1 MSHHLVTLLLG
12 SNLGKQKDNI
22 DLAIS
27 RIEKEV
33 GELVGQSEIIYTKP
47 VEFVSNNIFC
57 NIALRIKTQFSPI
70 KLLTLVKKIEVE
82 MGRTDDSLITK
93 GYADRVIDIDIVFY
107 GNMNFS
113 SRRLEIPHSKHV
125 YEREFSK
132 KLLLSI

>member
-70 KLLTLVKKIEVE
+70 KLLNLVKKIEVE

-113 SRRLEIPHSKHV
+113 SLRLEIPHSKHV

>member
-27 RIEKEV
+27 RIEKDV

-70 KLLTLVKKIEVE
+70 KLLNLVKKIEVE

-113 SRRLEIPHSKHV
+113 SLRLEIPHSKHV

>member
-27 RIEKEV
+27 RIEEEV

-70 KLLTLVKKIEVE
+70 KLLNLLKKIEVE

>member
-70 KLLTLVKKIEVE
+70 KLLNLLKKIEVE

-113 SRRLEIPHSKHV
+113 SLRLEIPHSKHV

>member
-70 KLLTLVKKIEVE
+70 KLLNLLKKIEVE

>member
-27 RIEKEV
+27 RIEEEV

-70 KLLTLVKKIEVE
+70 KLLNLVKKIEVE

>member
-27 RIEKEV
+27 RIEEEV

-70 KLLTLVKKIEVE
+70 KLLNLLKKIEVE

-113 SRRLEIPHSKHV
+113 SLRLEIPHSKHV

>member
-27 RIEKEV
+27 RIEEEV

-70 KLLTLVKKIEVE
+70 KLLNLVKKIEVE

-113 SRRLEIPHSKHV
+113 SLRLEIPHSKHV

>member
-27 RIEKEV
+27 RIEEEV

-113 SRRLEIPHSKHV
+113 SLRLEIPHSKHV